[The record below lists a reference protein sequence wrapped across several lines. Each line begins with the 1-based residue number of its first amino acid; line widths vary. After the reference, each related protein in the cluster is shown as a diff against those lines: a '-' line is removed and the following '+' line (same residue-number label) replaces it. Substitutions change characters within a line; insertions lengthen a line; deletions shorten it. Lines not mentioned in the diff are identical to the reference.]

1 MKITTHI
8 FNTLKNVPATFAALL
23 IAVNLSISCASVNG
37 HLKYAHRG
45 NSEIPADA
53 FAYVMVSKIATAE
66 ECIEADDIDACN
78 ELISFLPPIV
88 INGSGSGLL
97 MWAKN
102 KPVVMTA
109 EHVCTST
116 NFPEYHEQDGMKI
129 RVRSETVIEYR
140 IHTGETLSAKIIALD
155 PIADLCALSV
165 EKIYAPPVRIARKA
179 PTVGDDV
186 FVVSAPYGINAP
198 SMTLVFSGH
207 YSGYDS
213 NMHFYTLPTRP
224 GSSGSVIL
232 DSEFRAVGV
241 TSAAFTDIESIAMG
255 PGHEELEAF
264 IDIIM
269 MNE

>member
-1 MKITTHI
+1 MKITSKI
-8 FNTLKNVPATFAALL
+8 FNTLKNVPTTFAALL
-23 IAVNLSISCASVNG
+23 IAVNLSISCATVNG
-37 HLKYAHRG
+37 HLKYTHRG
-45 NSEIPADA
+45 SSEIPADA
-53 FAYVMVSKIATAE
+53 FAYVMVNKIATAE
-66 ECIEADDIDACN
+66 ECVEADNLEECN
-78 ELISFLPPIV
+78 NFIKLLPPIV

-97 MWAKN
+97 VWAEK

-116 NFPEYHEQDGMKI
+116 NFPEYHVQDGMKI
-129 RVRSETVIEYR
+129 RIKSETVIEYR
-140 IHTGETLSAKIIALD
+140 IHTGETISAQIIALD

-165 EKIYAPPVRIARKA
+165 EKVYAPPVRLARSA
-179 PTVGDDV
+179 PRVGDDV
-186 FVVSAPYGINAP
+186 YVVSAPYGINAP
-198 SMTLVFSGH
+198 SMSLVFSGH

-232 DSEFRAVGV
+232 DSDFKAIGV

-255 PGHEELEAF
+255 PGHKELETF
-264 IDIIM
+264 IEIIM